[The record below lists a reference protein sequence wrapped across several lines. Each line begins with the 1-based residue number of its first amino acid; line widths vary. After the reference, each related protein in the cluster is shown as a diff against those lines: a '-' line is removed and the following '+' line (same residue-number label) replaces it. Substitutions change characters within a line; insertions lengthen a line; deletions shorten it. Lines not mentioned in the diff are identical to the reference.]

1 MSKNRNLADL
11 LDSTGDVKSDAL
23 DNVSGLPDAIDVNAS
38 APADSLNIDA
48 SGNVGIGT
56 TNPDSPIEISG
67 SFSNSNGTVLK
78 LASTHAY
85 GQLPLDWEV
94 NGTLRGRVRADYV
107 GNMQYVVNGGNHYF
121 YTGGDSGSG
130 TVRAVIDS
138 NGQVGI
144 SNTSPNAT
152 LHVGGTREPI
162 CYFHQENSNDVSGIV
177 MRHARG
183 LSGYSGQMVAFLR
196 NDGTTVGQIRIGVSS
211 TSYNTSSDYRLK
223 ENVVDMTGAIDRV
236 KALQPKRF
244 NFIADEDDTT
254 VDGFLAHEVSDVIPE
269 AISGEKDATK
279 EEEYE
284 VTPAVLDD
292 DGNVVTEAVMGT
304 RTVPDYQG
312 IDQSKLVP
320 LLTGALQEAIA
331 KIEALE
337 TRIEA
342 LENA

>member
-1 MSKNRNLADL
+1 MSKVKIEGNA
-11 LDSTGDVKSDAL
+11 SGTGTLTISAPNTNTDRSL
-23 DNVSGLPDAIDVNAS
+23 TLPDGAGEVLVTDGTITIDDTN
-38 APADSLNIDA
+38 DR
-48 SGNVGIGT
+48 VGIGT
-56 TNPDSPIEISG
+56 SSPSYPLDVDVGAPSSTDKTIARFSSETGTRDIGFVWDDSASTMGIATLTNHAMTFHING
-67 SFSNSNGTVLK
+67 NSNEKMRITSEGIIQAGNLNEK
-78 LASTHAY
+78 L
-85 GQLPLDWEV
+85 G
-94 NGTLRGRVRADYV
+94 
-107 GNMQYVVNGGNHYF
+107 
-121 YTGGDSGSG
+121 
-130 TVRAVIDS
+130 
-138 NGQVGI
+138 
-144 SNTSPNAT
+144 
-152 LHVGGTREPI
+152 GGTR
-162 CYFHQENSNDVSGIV
+162 FVS
-177 MRHARG
+177 
-183 LSGYSGQMVAFLR
+183 LSGNGYASLRVRRGADSGDAVGFYGYGS
-196 NDGTTVGQIRIGVSS
+196 NSSTVGSIYVTNSS

-223 ENVVDMTGAIDRV
+223 ENVVDMDGAIDRV
-236 KALQPKRF
+236 KALQPRRF
-244 NFIADEDDTT
+244 NFIADVDTT
-254 VDGFLAHEVSDVIPE
+254 VDGFIAHEVSDVVPE